1 MIEWIVAV
9 CMILGGLLMLLGAVG
24 VLRMPDLFTRMQT
37 ATKPAILGSA
47 LLALAVTLHF
57 GDVWVAARAVMI
69 SGFFALTAPVG
80 AHVIA
85 RAAYFAGIRLW
96 EHSVRDDLRGR
107 YDEQTHKLES
117 PSQTDLPDREL

>member
-1 MIEWIVAV
+1 MNDWIVAV
-9 CMILGGLLMLLGAVG
+9 CMISGGVLMLLGAVG

-47 LLALAVTLHF
+47 LLAAAVSIHF
-57 GDVWVAARAVMI
+57 WDIWVTARAALI
-69 SGFFALTAPVG
+69 SGFFVLTAPVG

-85 RAAYFAGIRLW
+85 RAAYVAGVRLW

-107 YDEQTHKLES
+107 YDERTHRLES
-117 PSQTDLPDREL
+117 PGPGDDRSG